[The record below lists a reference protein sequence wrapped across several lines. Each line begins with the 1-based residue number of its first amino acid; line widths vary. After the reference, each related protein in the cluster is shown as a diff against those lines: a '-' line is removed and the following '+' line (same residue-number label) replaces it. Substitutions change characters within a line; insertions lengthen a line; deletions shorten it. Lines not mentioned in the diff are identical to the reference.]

1 MKQLLTRLAETT
13 PRSTDVGLLLLRA
26 WFGTLLAL
34 AHGAGKVGN
43 FEKFT
48 ASVTKQGF
56 PVPELFA
63 VLAALSEFAG
73 GLLVAVGLLTR
84 PAALFM
90 LITMLVAAVFVHW
103 DDPFSKKEFAL
114 AYGMAALTV
123 LIAGP
128 GKLSLDHRLFGR
140 RG

>member
-13 PRSTDVGLLLLRA
+13 PRTADVGLLVLRV

-34 AHGAGKVGN
+34 AHGAGKMADLG
-43 FEKFT
+43 KFT
-48 ASVTKQGF
+48 AGVTKLGF
-56 PVPELFA
+56 PIPELFA

-73 GLLVAVGLLTR
+73 GLLLALGLLAR
-84 PAALFM
+84 PAAFFVLV
-90 LITMLVAAVFVHW
+90 TMLVAAVFVHW

-128 GKLSLDHRLFGR
+128 GKLSLDHRLFGAR
-140 RG
+140 S